1 MTKLTHFDEKGH
13 TQMVDVSPKPE
24 TERTAIAK
32 GVVYT
37 RRETIL
43 QINQHKFEKG
53 NVLEVA
59 RLAGIMSTKRTPDI
73 IPLCHAIPITG
84 VSLHLLTHLEQ
95 SRVEIEAH
103 VKSMGRTGVE
113 MEALT
118 AVSVAALTIYD
129 MCKSVDQTMRISEIR
144 LVQKTGGQSG
154 DFRAE

>member
-13 TQMVDVSPKPE
+13 AQMVDVSPKPE

-73 IPLCHAIPITG
+73 IPLCHVIPITG

-118 AVSVAALTIYD
+118 AVSEAAMTIYD
-129 MCKSVDQTMRISEIR
+129 MCKSVDQTMRISDIR
-144 LVQKTGGQSG
+144 LIQKTGGQSG

>member
-84 VSLHLLTHLEQ
+84 VSLHLLTHL
-95 SRVEIEAH
+95 
-103 VKSMGRTGVE
+103 
-113 MEALT
+113 LF
-118 AVSVAALTIYD
+118 L
-129 MCKSVDQTMRISEIR
+129 
-144 LVQKTGGQSG
+144 
-154 DFRAE
+154 

>member
-37 RRETIL
+37 KRETVL

-53 NVLEVA
+53 DVLEVA

-73 IPLCHAIPITG
+73 IPLCHVIPITG

-113 MEALT
+113 MEAMT

-129 MCKSVDQTMRISEIR
+129 MCKSVDQTMRISDIR
-144 LVQKTGGQSG
+144 LIQKTGGQSG

>member
-37 RRETIL
+37 KRETVL

-59 RLAGIMSTKRTPDI
+59 RLVSTKRTPDI

>member
-73 IPLCHAIPITG
+73 IPLCHVIPITG

-113 MEALT
+113 MEAMT

-129 MCKSVDQTMRISEIR
+129 MCKSVDQTMRISDIR
-144 LVQKTGGQSG
+144 LIQKTGGQSG

>member
-24 TERTAIAK
+24 TERIAIAK
-32 GVVYT
+32 GVVYIK
-37 RRETIL
+37 RETVL

-53 NVLEVA
+53 DVLEVA

-73 IPLCHAIPITG
+73 IPLCHVIPITG

-113 MEALT
+113 MEAMT

-129 MCKSVDQTMRISEIR
+129 MCKSVDQTMRISDIR
-144 LVQKTGGQSG
+144 LIQKTGGQSG